1 MEIPRVDSVGAAA
14 AVSSPTPSTDKDVPI
29 RQIVTAVHELN
40 RAELMGEGRQLS
52 FTRDPN
58 TRRPV
63 IQIIDQNTGDV
74 VDQIPPE
81 TVLQLAGQLR

>member
-81 TVLQLAGQLR
+81 TVLQLAGQLK